1 MQTFLF
7 DALPTPIG
15 ELLLIADENHHL
27 RAVEWREYEKNLYQS
42 LDKRYRHNPFVLK
55 SCNNPGQL
63 TDALCAYFAG
73 DLNIIETLPVAAAG
87 TDFQHQVWQAL
98 RAIPCGSTTTYGELA
113 ARLGQPGA
121 ARAVGLANGSNP
133 ISIVVPCHRVIG
145 ARGALTGYAGGIHR
159 KQWLLT
165 HEGYLPQ
172 QDLFNRSH

>member
-7 DALPTPIG
+7 DTLPTPIG
-15 ELLLIADENHHL
+15 ELLLIADENYHL
-27 RAVEWREYEKNLYQS
+27 RAVEWREYEEKLSQS
-42 LDKRYRHNPFVLK
+42 LNKRYRHDPFVLK
-55 SCNNPGQL
+55 ACNNPGGL
-63 TDALCAYFAG
+63 TDALRAYFAG
-73 DLNIIETLPVAAAG
+73 DLHIIETLPVAAAG

-98 RAIPCGSTTTYGELA
+98 RTISCGSTTTYGELA

-121 ARAVGLANGSNP
+121 ARAVGLANGANP

-145 ARGALTGYAGGIHR
+145 AQGALTGYAGGIHR

-172 QDLFNRSH
+172 QNLFNTDH